1 MPISPTTRRAVHKYD
16 GLISSV
22 IQMADE
28 ALHSS
33 LLIEVVN
40 KEKGRGGI
48 IMYRLL
54 FFWGIIITDHKWK

>member
-1 MPISPTTRRAVHKYD
+1 MWSPPRTRRVVHKYD

-22 IQMADE
+22 IQTADE

-40 KEKGRGGI
+40 KAEERD
-48 IMYRLL
+48 YYV
-54 FFWGIIITDHKWK
+54 

>member
-1 MPISPTTRRAVHKYD
+1 MPISLITRRAVHKYD
-16 GLISSV
+16 GLILSV

-40 KEKGRGGI
+40 KEKGRGG
-48 IMYRLL
+48 
-54 FFWGIIITDHKWK
+54 G